1 MIAGEGGR
9 FMNRR
14 RIVLSTVLLVLALE
28 TPASHFAQT
37 ASAGASQAD
46 EQNRTHALALG
57 FLRTVNTAEAE
68 DFSKY
73 GSYASW
79 QTLLEH
85 QPQYLNGWVARFYAH
100 GSNVHFGELPEIL
113 PGLSL
118 RLNAHAD
125 GRGYDVLV
133 EDLSDKSGYAGL
145 SDERA
150 IIRECK
156 WLQ

>member
-1 MIAGEGGR
+1 
-9 FMNRR
+9 MNSR
-14 RIVLSTVLLVLALE
+14 RIVLSTVLLVLALG
-28 TPASHFAQT
+28 TSASHFAQRS
-37 ASAGASQAD
+37 SAGASQGD
-46 EQNRTHALALG
+46 EQNRTHVLALG
-57 FLRTVNTAEAE
+57 FLRTLNTAEAA

-85 QPQYLNGWVARFYAH
+85 QPQYLNGWVAKFYAH
-100 GSNVHFGELPEIL
+100 GGNVHFGELPEIL

-118 RLNAHAD
+118 RLNVHTD

-133 EDLSDKSGYAGL
+133 EGLSDKSWYAGL

-156 WLQ
+156 WLH

>member
-1 MIAGEGGR
+1 
-9 FMNRR
+9 MNRR

-133 EDLSDKSGYAGL
+133 EVLSDKSGYAGL

>member
-1 MIAGEGGR
+1 
-9 FMNRR
+9 MNRR
-14 RIVLSTVLLVLALE
+14 RIVLSTVLLVLVLG
-28 TPASHFAQT
+28 TSASHFAQRV
-37 ASAGASQAD
+37 SAGASQAD

-68 DFSKY
+68 DFLKY

-79 QTLLEH
+79 QTLLKH
-85 QPQYLNGWVARFYAH
+85 QPQYLNGWAAKFYAH
-100 GSNVHFGELPEIL
+100 ASNLHFGELPEIL

-118 RLNAHAD
+118 RLNVHAD

-133 EDLSDKSGYAGL
+133 EDLSDKSGYAGI

>member
-1 MIAGEGGR
+1 MKG
-9 FMNRR
+9 R
-14 RIVLSTVLLVLALE
+14 RIVLSTVLLALALG
-28 TPASHFAQT
+28 TSKSHLAQG
-37 ASAGASQAD
+37 ASAGTSQAD

-100 GSNVHFGELPEIL
+100 GGNVHFGELPEIL

-118 RLNAHAD
+118 RLNVHAD
-125 GRGYDVLV
+125 GSGYDVLV
-133 EDLSDKSGYAGL
+133 EDLSDRSGYAGL

-150 IIRECK
+150 
-156 WLQ
+156 